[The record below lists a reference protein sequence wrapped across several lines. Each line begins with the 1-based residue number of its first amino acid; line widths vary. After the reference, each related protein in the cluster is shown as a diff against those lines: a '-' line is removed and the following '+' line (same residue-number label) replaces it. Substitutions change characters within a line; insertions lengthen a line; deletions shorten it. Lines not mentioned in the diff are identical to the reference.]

1 MEMLNGWVNNIF
13 NTNNEKT
20 YRNHV
25 NVLNKHAIDIKK
37 PSVLNQGKTLHN
49 KQATQLDSL
58 NANLLGFNE
67 DIATPYTNTSP
78 YAYTNTF
85 AKYNTANTYANGET
99 YSNAHTYATTNT
111 YAKGNR
117 EGFNTIAI
125 SKANEKNS
133 KELQEQNNL
142 SANYADKINRYNTEY
157 PSLLTDTRMYSKGTD
172 RTKNFKE
179 NTDELNKKININYNI
194 TANKVGCYKKKEGAE
209 LIYQSDMNDV
219 TLDTCTQRT
228 FDLEYAGFSI
238 KKKSDGKLGCYVTND
253 IEGNKSV
260 GVYTKPKT
268 SLAFNTNKD
277 ALVGGLLYNGQL
289 GLFKNQIDK
298 TPLAT
303 DLPAIPGCD
312 IAGKK
317 HLINTDSITATYGI
331 NCNKLLFENT
341 PYVIAD
347 QYSRYFDNELYY
359 DADYSNGRFKF
370 YNYDSAKNNQ
380 KVWYALPVPGKKNTF
395 TFKSGVTNGCFYI
408 SSKNGGE
415 YSITNNCSQALEI
428 SLEKNNTS
436 TYAYNVIYNN
446 SKTAVIWKFIPVEPE
461 PYVDCSALQD
471 TDKNLPYKC
480 KLEIWQSLGCTTK
493 SGTTVNDWWSSLTKT
508 GVKNDMN
515 VWATQTDDYSRNA
528 CYGPDKNTW
537 PIPPPI
543 NCGTYTDTDTNL
555 PAQCTEALWAEAGC
569 TTTAGTP
576 ATDAWAKMTKAGAKA
591 DINKWATN
599 GNDDTRTRCYG
610 PDRNTWP
617 KTQLVNLGNNKCVE
631 KIAGSNDF
639 GIPLYMNDCNS
650 NNGNQVMQYKNDKYN
665 SPSIIAPNDM
675 CLTILNAGT
684 DNNSKI
690 IQYGCYGSDTASWSY
705 DADKKIRSKASG
717 RCLTVFNLSNENGA
731 EIGIFDCNDTPYQ
744 QWDFKKI

>member
-347 QYSRYFDNELYY
+347 QYSRYFDNELYF
-359 DADYSNGRFKF
+359 DTAYSDIGGRFKF
-370 YNYDSAKNNQ
+370 YNYDSTKNNQ
-380 KVWYALPVPGKKNTF
+380 KVWYAVPVPGKKNTF

-480 KLEIWQSLGCTTK
+480 KQEIWQSLGCTTE
-493 SGTTVNDWWSSLTKT
+493 SGTTLNDPWSNMTKSDVKDNMRLTS
-508 GVKNDMN
+508 VFAD
-515 VWATQTDDYSRNA
+515 
-528 CYGPDKNTW
+528 DKNR
-537 PIPPPI
+537 
-543 NCGTYTDTDTNL
+543 
-555 PAQCTEALWAEAGC
+555 
-569 TTTAGTP
+569 
-576 ATDAWAKMTKAGAKA
+576 TK
-591 DINKWATN
+591 
-599 GNDDTRTRCYG
+599 CYG

-684 DNNSKI
+684 ENNSKI

-705 DADKKIRSKASG
+705 GADKTIRSNRSG
-717 RCLTVFNLSNENGA
+717 WEKCLTILNQGNDNGT
-731 EIGIFDCNDTPYQ
+731 EIGIFDCNGSPYQ